1 MFYNPC
7 ELLQARQIKQQ
18 KMEEEDIGH
27 VAQEAQAK
35 DVMEVIPEQEDKE
48 NEEEKRD
55 EGEEQEEQEEQEE
68 EEEKEDEEEQARNK
82 DKKKEKTK
90 RVEVTLGKA
99 SASKK
104 TAPPAS
110 SQKDKA
116 KKSEKALVAV
126 SNSKEKKKSGE
137 KKVRKIFTSE
147 DDLIPLAAL
156 KRIVGKAARSS
167 RMVDPNTSLKV
178 SRKFL
183 KQLQK
188 IVQKEVVA
196 VCHISKRFVDYKKT
210 VGIDEGAMR
219 ACFDVVNVLHG
230 TRTLTDVPMI
240 GSNEIDVIKEKITE
254 ERKQAKLKA
263 LEKAKEKGLLTQ
275 QPAGAAV
282 AKAKASKKTT
292 A

>member
-1 MFYNPC
+1 
-7 ELLQARQIKQQ
+7 
-18 KMEEEDIGH
+18 MEEEDIGH

-126 SNSKEKKKSGE
+126 SNSKEKKKSGEKSGE